1 MCVCVYVCVRARAR
15 PRACVY
21 NQVSSRSHS
30 VLTLKVSM
38 KHKKNKETRRGV
50 LNLIDLAGSE
60 KVHLSTSSTNVYIR
74 VHKCTY

>member
-1 MCVCVYVCVRARAR
+1 MYMYMYI
-15 PRACVY
+15 Y

-60 KVHLSTSSTNVYIR
+60 KVHSSTSTKVYILVQKYEYY
-74 VHKCTY
+74 VH